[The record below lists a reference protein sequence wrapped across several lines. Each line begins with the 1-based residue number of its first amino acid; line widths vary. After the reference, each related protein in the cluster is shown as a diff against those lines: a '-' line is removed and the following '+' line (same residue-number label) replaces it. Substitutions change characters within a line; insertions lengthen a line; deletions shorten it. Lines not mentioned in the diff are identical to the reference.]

1 MATWPSGKAEVC
13 KTFIPSSNLGVASI
27 TKPLYQLKILVQGI
41 FNFLIRFLNF
51 QNNTVFSKYVAL
63 FPVKKVLKKV
73 LKNQKLQIYCKS
85 ATALGL

>member
-27 TKPLYQLKILVQGI
+27 TKPLYQLKILVRGI

-85 ATALGL
+85 AIALGL